1 MQQDEKWMQYALSLA
16 DKAQQLGEIPVGA
29 VVVLNDQVIGE
40 GYNRSIC
47 DHNATGHAEIM
58 AITQAGQTVENYRLI
73 NATLYVTLE
82 PCPMCAG
89 AIVHSR
95 VKRLVF
101 GASDAKTGAAG
112 SVFNIAAHPQLNHQT
127 EITSGVLADECSQ
140 QISAFFKMRRAEKK
154 AAKQAAQLALK
165 QVAKG

>member
-1 MQQDEKWMQYALSLA
+1 MQHALALA

-29 VVVLNDQVIGE
+29 VVVLNDRIIGE

-47 DHNATGHAEIM
+47 DHNATGHAEMM
-58 AITQAGQTVENYRLI
+58 AITQAGRAVENYRLVD
-73 NATLYVTLE
+73 ATLYVTLE

-95 VKRLVF
+95 VKRLVY

-112 SVFNIAAHPQLNHQT
+112 SVFNIAAHPQLNHQA
-127 EITSGVLADECSQ
+127 EITAGVLAQQCSE
-140 QISAFFKMRRAEKK
+140 QISAFFKMRRAQHKAAKK
-154 AAKQAAQLALK
+154 AAKQQAET
-165 QVAKG
+165 